1 MYNVY
6 KILLLLVLATPAMA
20 GEAEWLDYRGMA
32 ELKLFDNNASTNWY
46 RGGFAKLRYDNEVV
60 PIQLGKAALHADLR
74 LTDTLWARM
83 G

>member
-46 RGGFAKLRYDNEVV
+46 RGGFAKGHHELESPSPV
-60 PIQLGKAALHADLR
+60 R
-74 LTDTLWARM
+74 L
-83 G
+83 